1 MVSHPPAFVPAA
13 APLGAWARAGGRCA
27 RPAAARPA
35 FAAAGLPRCP
45 ARRAAGA
52 RWTASTTGGD
62 GGNGSGG
69 GGGYPTP
76 AAAAPP
82 ATPIRLITCDCDGTL
97 LNASCS
103 TSEVNIAAVRAA
115 IAAGVRFVAA
125 TGKSRYGALKS
136 MGALGDDLRAA
147 YPNGVPGVF
156 LQGLNVFGDD
166 GAMLYEHTVTPDL
179 ARAIVAEA
187 RLVGSSLIAYSGDRI
202 LCEKADAL
210 TDLLP
215 TYAEPVPEVI
225 GNWES
230 VLDTVPLN
238 KFIYLGP
245 PNQITAL
252 RPAVEAAVGAH
263 ATLTQALPDMLEV
276 LPPGASKGDGV
287 RRLLEGAFGGVDPA
301 AVLALGDAEN
311 DLTMFELVGTS
322 VAMANA
328 LPALKELATAVTV
341 GTNVEDGV
349 AEAIRALVLDPLAV
363 AAAKNG
369 VPVDAGEAEPSRAPS
384 PAAGG

>member
-1 MVSHPPAFVPAA
+1 MVGHSPAFVPAA
-13 APLGAWARAGGRCA
+13 ASLGAWAHTGGRRA
-27 RPAAARPA
+27 RPVAARPA
-35 FAAAGLPRCP
+35 VAAAGLPRP

-52 RWTASTTGGD
+52 QWTASTPGGD
-62 GGNGSGG
+62 VNGR
-69 GGGYPTP
+69 GGYPSP
-76 AAAAPP
+76 AAVGPP

-103 TSEVNIAAVRAA
+103 TSDVNIATVRAA

-147 YPNGVPGVF
+147 YPDGVPGVF

-166 GAMLYEHTVTPDL
+166 GSMLYEHTVTPDL

-225 GNWES
+225 GTWES
-230 VLDTVPLN
+230 VLDSVPLN

-245 PNQITAL
+245 ADKITAL
-252 RPAVEAAVGAH
+252 RPAVEAAVGTH

-349 AEAIRALVLDPLAV
+349 AEAIRALVLDPLAQ
-363 AAAKNG
+363 AGKNG
-369 VPVDAGEAEPSRAPS
+369 VAVKTGEAEPSRAPS